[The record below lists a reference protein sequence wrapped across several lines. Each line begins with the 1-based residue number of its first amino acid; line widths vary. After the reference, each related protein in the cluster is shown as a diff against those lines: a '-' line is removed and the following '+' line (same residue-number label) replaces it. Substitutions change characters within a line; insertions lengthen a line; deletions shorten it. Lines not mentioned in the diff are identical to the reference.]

1 MTTVLIA
8 DDHAMVR
15 EGLQAVLEAGGEFA
29 VVGGAADG
37 REAVELARKTAPDVA
52 VLDIAM
58 PGMDGIE
65 AAKEIRKACPKTKV
79 VILSMH
85 AALAYVTQAVRAGAS
100 GYVLKES
107 AGAEL
112 IEAVHAAMRGE
123 MFFSRKIAEGM
134 AGRLARTGHPSGLAA
149 LDRLSDREREVLK
162 FVAGGLSSKA
172 VAVRLKV
179 SSKTVDTYRSRAM
192 VKLGVDNL
200 AGLVKIAIQAGL
212 LPVEPEA
219 G

>member
-1 MTTVLIA
+1 MITVLIA

-15 EGLQAVLEAGGEFA
+15 DGLRAVLEASGEFK
-29 VVGGAADG
+29 VVGSVADG
-37 REAVELARKTAPDVA
+37 REAADVARRTFPDVA
-52 VLDIAM
+52 VRDVTR
-58 PGMDGIE
+58 PGGGGLE
-65 AAKEIRKACPKTKV
+65 AAREIRKACPKSKV
-79 VILSMH
+79 IMLSMH
-85 AALAYVTQAVRAGAS
+85 AALAYVTQAVQAGAS

-112 IEAVHAAMRGE
+112 IEAIRAAMRGE

-134 AGRLARTGHPSGLAA
+134 AGRLAGTGHPTGLAA

-162 FVAGGLSSKA
+162 LVAQGHSSKA
-172 VAVRLKV
+172 IGLMLKV
-179 SSKTVDTYRSRAM
+179 SAKTVDSYRGRAM

-200 AGLVKIAIQAGL
+200 AGLIRIAVQSGL

-219 G
+219 E